1 MGVSLGC
8 YDLRVPIERCQEQAA
23 LATAVVGAINKVDA
37 AKRGLEPRVS
47 GRPIGTASARA

>member
-47 GRPIGTASARA
+47 GRPIRTG